1 MYFITETEMPH
12 RFLAC
17 SLLAAITFGAV
28 ASASAQAVKST
39 ECTALKLCFCV
50 NNDFK
55 PLIDEKVKLFRATIA
70 EQKAKGKA
78 VGYISVPLSTLGG
91 GYFDV
96 NAEVAA
102 AAKKRVEA
110 RFGEGSVW
118 ALNPGAKEAD
128 LSLPSGARGT
138 NDDYML
144 MWTRILEGQSGMGDD
159 FDFVYFVGPSDFAAV
174 FGLTGAGD
182 MDRITSFFDD
192 RLAKDPGLKREVDR
206 GRVTRNTFRN
216 YYALK
221 ASVTFSNGAHDEW
234 NIFRQLNERRR
245 ADSKYGVANQI
256 PMLFDGK
263 SVAPAAAEQAVAPGV
278 SGACK
283 L

>member
-1 MYFITETEMPH
+1 MLRLQSFFA
-12 RFLAC
+12 R
-17 SLLAAITFGAV
+17 LLVTAAISVLLFPAAHAGKT
-28 ASASAQAVKST
+28 T
-39 ECTALKLCFCV
+39 ECTQLKLCYCV
-50 NNDFK
+50 NDDFK
-55 PLIDEKVKLFRATIA
+55 PLIDEKVKFFRATIA

-96 NAEVAA
+96 NAEVSL

-110 RFGEGSVW
+110 RFGDANAW
-118 ALNPGAKEAD
+118 ALNPGSKESD
-128 LSLPSGARGT
+128 LTLPSGVRGT

-144 MWTRILEGQSGMGDD
+144 MWTRILEGPSGMGDD
-159 FDFVYFVGPSDFAAV
+159 FDFVYFVGPSDFGAV
-174 FGLTGAGD
+174 FGLTGTAD
-182 MDRITSFFDD
+182 MDKIASYFDD
-192 RLAKDPGLKREVDR
+192 RLGKDEGLKREVDR

-234 NIFRQLNERRR
+234 NIFRQLNDRRR
-245 ADSKYGVANQI
+245 ADAKYGVANQI

-263 SVAPAAAEQAVAPGV
+263 SVAPAAAEQAITAGV

-283 L
+283 I

>member
-1 MYFITETEMPH
+1 M
-12 RFLAC
+12 LNN
-17 SLLAAITFGAV
+17 LLPAARLLTV
-28 ASASAQAVKST
+28 ALISGMAMSSAHAAKST
-39 ECTALKLCFCV
+39 ECTNLKLCYCV
-50 NNDFK
+50 NDDFK
-55 PLIDEKVKLFRATIA
+55 PLIEEKVKYFRAAIA

-96 NAEVAA
+96 NAEVSL

-110 RFGEGSVW
+110 RFGEGNAW
-118 ALNPGAKEAD
+118 ALNPGSKESD
-128 LSLPSGARGT
+128 LTLPSGARGT

-144 MWTRILEGQSGMGDD
+144 MWTRILEGPTGMGDD
-159 FDFVYFVGPSDFAAV
+159 FDFVYFVGPTDFAAV
-174 FGLTGAGD
+174 FGLTGTGD
-182 MDRITSFFDD
+182 MDKIASYFDD
-192 RLAKDPGLKREVDR
+192 RLAKDAGLKREVDR

-234 NIFRQLNERRR
+234 NIFRQLNDRRR
-245 ADSKYGVANQI
+245 ADAKYGVANQI

-263 SVAPAAAEQAVAPGV
+263 SVAPAAAETAVAPGV

-283 L
+283 I